1 MNPEYVV
8 DFPLRSHIYWKPLDI
23 KYHTYMSMRKNMIFG
38 KPIATSL
45 LALIIPVI
53 TIVGTGAII
62 NFSTFVLATVG
73 VSEQQFTAKLFGDM
87 EVPPI
92 ETNATGLAEFR
103 PILNENTVT
112 YTLNVTDIDN
122 ITAAHIHSGKYDQN
136 GPIVITLFRPTTPI
150 PKMVS
155 GLLSEGDVTASDLE
169 GPLAGKQLSDL
180 LNSMHSMKVYVNVHT
195 IQYPNGEIRGQ
206 ISNVSSG
213 MMMK

>member
-1 MNPEYVV
+1 
-8 DFPLRSHIYWKPLDI
+8 
-23 KYHTYMSMRKNMIFG
+23 MRNMIFE
-38 KPIATSL
+38 KPTVIL
-45 LALIIPVI
+45 PLALIIQVI
-53 TIVGTGAII
+53 TVIGTGSII
-62 NFSTFVLATVG
+62 NFSTLVFATAG
-73 VSEQQFTAKLFGDM
+73 VTEQQFTAKLFGDM

-122 ITAAHIHSGKYDQN
+122 VTAAHIHSGKHVQN
-136 GPIVITLFRPTTPI
+136 GPIIVTLFKPNTPT

-155 GLLSEGDVTASDLE
+155 GLLSEGDITASDLK

-180 LNSMHSMKVYVNVHT
+180 LRSMHSMGVYVNIHT
-195 IQYPNGEIRGQ
+195 TQYPNGEIRGQ
-206 ISNVSSG
+206 ISNVTSG